1 MKSAVARI
9 AINICR
15 ITSVVALMRSLD
27 ALLMAADDVSR
38 TAGEKTDYDLVWA
51 LMSCPGLS
59 PSPHIARENVQ
70 DGVVSRFDL
79 TVSNDDFHAVLA
91 LTEPLYL
98 HSCHIL
104 SFLPAVE
111 TMQQKLP
118 QDAFLDLLPLSFTRS
133 QALQVGERCGIS
145 PGTLDSLLK
154 RMVDKRQLTKTGR
167 GEYRFS

>member
-79 TVSNDDFHAVLA
+79 TLYWHSRSLYTCTRAIYFRSFRQSKPFSRSYRRTHFLICCRSVSPAARPFRWANGAG
-91 LTEPLYL
+91 Y
-98 HSCHIL
+98 
-104 SFLPAVE
+104 LPAR
-111 TMQQKLP
+111 
-118 QDAFLDLLPLSFTRS
+118 STR
-133 QALQVGERCGIS
+133 C
-145 PGTLDSLLK
+145 
-154 RMVDKRQLTKTGR
+154 
-167 GEYRFS
+167 